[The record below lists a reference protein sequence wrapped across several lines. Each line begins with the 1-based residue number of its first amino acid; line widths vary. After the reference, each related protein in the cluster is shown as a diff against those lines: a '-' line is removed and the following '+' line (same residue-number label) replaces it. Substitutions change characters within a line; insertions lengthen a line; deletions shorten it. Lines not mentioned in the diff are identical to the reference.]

1 MPARWTCC
9 KCGYVHWDGLEP
21 ISCIVCNHDV
31 FVDSPDTYYKLK
43 EEEKYNAKDKETT
56 DNS

>member
-1 MPARWTCC
+1 MPSRWTCC
-9 KCGYVHWDGLEP
+9 NCGCVNWDGLEP
-21 ISCIVCNHDV
+21 ISCIMCNNDV

-43 EEEKYNAKDKETT
+43 EEDKDNAKDKETT

>member
-1 MPARWTCC
+1 MTANWTCC

-31 FVDSPDTYYKLK
+31 FVDNPDTYYKLK
-43 EEEKYNAKDKETT
+43 DKEREDETT
-56 DNS
+56 KD

>member
-1 MPARWTCC
+1 MTANWTCC

-31 FVDSPDTYYKLK
+31 FVDSPDIYYKLK
-43 EEEKYNAKDKETT
+43 EEEKDNAKDKETT